1 LGDEPVDD
9 SLLRSAMN
17 DFRRDI
23 ASFLSR
29 GFIACLATVSESC
42 EPDICTLIYAQ
53 DEQLNLYFKSRTTGR
68 HSLNLAFR
76 ERCAV
81 AVYDHDST
89 YLKKSGV
96 QLLGRAHR
104 ITDAQAM
111 EQAVNIYSARFSSA
125 GAKFQPLNDLIRPDA
140 PSTMYKFEPTVARFL
155 HESKHTSDDYVD
167 LN

>member
-1 LGDEPVDD
+1 
-9 SLLRSAMN
+9 MN

-23 ASFLSR
+23 AFFLSR

-53 DEQLNLYFKSRTTGR
+53 DEYEQLNLYFKSRTTSR
-68 HSLNLAFR
+68 HSLNLASR
-76 ERCAV
+76 AYCAV

-96 QLLGRAHR
+96 QLLGQTYR

-111 EQAVNIYSARFSSA
+111 KRAVDAYSARFSSA
-125 GAKFQPLNDLIRPDA
+125 GAKFQPLNDLIQLDA
-140 PSTMYKFEPTVARFL
+140 PSTMFKFEPTEARFL
-155 HESKHTSDDYVD
+155 HESSHTSDGYVA
-167 LN
+167 LG